1 MLEQVRNVC
10 RSPIVLRAWRR
21 GQEISVHAWIYDIA
35 SGLLHDLK
43 ATIDG
48 DRHAESTIDTA
59 IAGPRLFSTR
69 T

>member
-1 MLEQVRNVC
+1 M
-10 RSPIVLRAWRR
+10 
-21 GQEISVHAWIYDIA
+21 HAWIYDIA

-43 ATIDG
+43 ATVDG
-48 DRHAESTIDTA
+48 DRYAELTIDTA